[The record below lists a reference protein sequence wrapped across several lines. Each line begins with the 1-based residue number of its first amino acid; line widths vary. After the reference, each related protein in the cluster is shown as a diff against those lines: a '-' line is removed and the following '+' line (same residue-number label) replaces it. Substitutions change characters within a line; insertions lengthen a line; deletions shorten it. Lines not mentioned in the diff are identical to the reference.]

1 MKECLVLDHKYY
13 NFFNPV
19 QKIPPRVS
27 KRTYRNGAPP
37 PRQKKLDAIRLLVV
51 NAERCRL

>member
-27 KRTYRNGAPP
+27 KRTYRNGAPL
-37 PRQKKLDAIRLLVV
+37 LDKRSSTLSAFL
-51 NAERCRL
+51 